1 MMKLLRVLPLL
12 ALIAVGCSG
21 GEKSATETT
30 GSAPTS
36 TTGGTPSGEKMK
48 VALLTPGPVSD
59 SGWNAMAYKGLQEI
73 QKELGAEVNN
83 QEALDAKIKD
93 AARTYA
99 QQGYKLIFGH
109 GFEYNKPFMELGKDF
124 PDTIFVSSSGSET
137 SANVGAFRFYLEQ
150 GFYLAGMMGAKMS
163 KSGTLAMIG
172 GDEVPSIKSTF
183 AAFRSGAEAARPD
196 IKVIQVF
203 TGSGQDVA
211 KAKQATLDAISQGA
225 DFVIHQAN
233 AAAQGVFDACKEKGV
248 YAFGSNADQNDN
260 PSGAVIA
267 SAISKGESAF
277 VDLAKQVQAGTF
289 KGGVALMG
297 MDSGVIDFVINPK
310 LADKVP
316 ADVKTLLDET
326 KAKIVKGDIKVPKDE
341 F

>member
-1 MMKLLRVLPLL
+1 MMKPVRMLPLL
-12 ALIAVGCSG
+12 ALVFAFGCSG
-21 GEKSATETT
+21 GDKTPTETT
-30 GSAPTS
+30 GSTAAKS
-36 TTGGTPSGEKMK
+36 NLK

-109 GFEYNKPFMELGKDF
+109 GFEYNKPFMEIGKDF

-137 SANVGAFRFYLEQ
+137 GANVGAFRFYLEQ

-163 KSGTLAMIG
+163 KTGTLAMVG

-183 AAFRSGAEAARPD
+183 TAFKAGAEAAKPG

-248 YAFGSNADQNDN
+248 YAFGANADQNDN

-267 SAISKGESAF
+267 SAISRGESAF
-277 VDLAKQVQAGTF
+277 VEVAKQVEGGTF
-289 KGGVALMG
+289 RGGVALMG
-297 MDSGVIDFVINPK
+297 MDKGVIDFIINPK
-310 LADKVP
+310 MADKVP
-316 ADVKTLLDET
+316 ADLKSLIEET
-326 KAKIVKGDIKVPKDE
+326 KAKIVKGELTVPKDE